1 MKKRK
6 RAKRN
11 IRMQKE
17 NNTFMLLAA
26 VLLSSVI
33 IISCTTGDVYP
44 DSQQIPGNS
53 WHKNNE
59 IELEAVIQDT
69 ISAFDINLVI
79 RTNNNYP
86 YRNLFLFITTLSP
99 TKQSLTDTVEYY
111 LADEKGS
118 WYGSGLGDVN
128 DLSVPFKTN
137 VIFPSSGSYT
147 FNIKHGMR
155 EVKLEGVTDIGIRI
169 KKIKK

>member
-1 MKKRK
+1 
-6 RAKRN
+6 
-11 IRMQKE
+11 
-17 NNTFMLLAA
+17 MLLAA

-33 IISCTTGDVYP
+33 IISCTRGDVYT
-44 DSQQIPGNS
+44 DSRQITEYS

-59 IELEAVIQDT
+59 LKLEADIQDT

-86 YRNLFLFITTLSP
+86 YRNIFLFITTLSP
-99 TKQSLTDTVEYY
+99 AGQSITDTVEYY
-111 LADEKGS
+111 LADEKGN

-128 DLSVPFKTN
+128 DLSVPFKNN
-137 VIFPSSGSYT
+137 VIFPQSGIYT
-147 FNIKHGMR
+147 FNIKQGMR

-169 KKIKK
+169 KKIKQ